1 MHVSTFEE
9 YQYVHRKNEI
19 LCGYRCRI
27 LEHLMACF
35 DGSVFTLIY
44 IIDNRMGQ
52 EGLMNLK
59 LNNNHFINYN
69 N

>member
-1 MHVSTFEE
+1 
-9 YQYVHRKNEI
+9 
-19 LCGYRCRI
+19 
-27 LEHLMACF
+27 MACF